1 MTRRWARLT
10 ITNGYILNSRKTQ
23 MTKKIMKDIDIEIS
37 DIVEPNIDIA
47 KSDIPEE
54 KLMTTL
60 GAIDWKLWEILK
72 ILQKFDE
79 DEQEESDD

>member
-1 MTRRWARLT
+1 
-10 ITNGYILNSRKTQ
+10 

-37 DIVEPNIDIA
+37 DIDPKVNIDPT
-47 KSDIPEE
+47 DFPVE
-54 KLMTTL
+54 KFMETL

-79 DEQEESDD
+79 DDDGDEKAKSDD